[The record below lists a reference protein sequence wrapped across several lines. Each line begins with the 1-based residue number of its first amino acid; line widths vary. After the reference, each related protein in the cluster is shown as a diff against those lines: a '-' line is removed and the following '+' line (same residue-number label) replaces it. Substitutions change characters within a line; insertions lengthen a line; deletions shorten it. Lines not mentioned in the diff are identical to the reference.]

1 MVRLDELYLHINPKR
16 FYYLKFLLEGYDNL
30 AILSSCLDQQGV
42 VVIRFPRE
50 MTKDLLAF
58 LGAIARNIV

>member
-1 MVRLDELYLHINPKR
+1 MKKLDELYLQINPKR

-30 AILSSCLDQQGV
+30 AILSSCRDQDGG

-50 MTKDLLAF
+50 MTKDLFGL
-58 LGAIARNIV
+58 LGAIARDIV